1 VIQNFNNFNI
11 EKFKKHL
18 KTKEIGKRLFYF
30 DKIDSTNEYA
40 SILIK
45 KSINDSMN
53 KNTSIKNIN
62 GSLILAEEQT
72 KGRGKRGNKWHSEKG
87 GLWFTIIIVNNIE
100 QKILNNIVI
109 IMAVSIVS
117 ALKEHTGYE
126 FSVKWPNDIYFCN
139 KKVGGIL
146 TEISAI
152 SGQLNYISIG
162 AGININNNFKTLN
175 ALNNQSLML
184 DNTNYELASLKTL
197 FKKDFEREKILG
209 DILNNFEKNYK
220 YYLNKNDL
228 DSIMEKINYRF
239 LF

>member
-1 VIQNFNNFNI
+1 MIQNFNNFNI

-45 KSINDSMN
+45 NSINDSMN

>member
-1 VIQNFNNFNI
+1 
-11 EKFKKHL
+11 
-18 KTKEIGKRLFYF
+18 
-30 DKIDSTNEYA
+30 
-40 SILIK
+40 
-45 KSINDSMN
+45 
-53 KNTSIKNIN
+53 
-62 GSLILAEEQT
+62 LILTEEQT